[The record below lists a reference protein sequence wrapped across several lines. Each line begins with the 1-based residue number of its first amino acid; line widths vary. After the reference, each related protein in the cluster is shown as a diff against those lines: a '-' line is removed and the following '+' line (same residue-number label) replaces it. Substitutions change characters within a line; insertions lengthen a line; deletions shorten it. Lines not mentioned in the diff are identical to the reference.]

1 MCTSPR
7 RPRRWMRFPDIT
19 SFSVPTYCCH
29 KRTRS
34 FISPRRVRGL
44 GAQPVNPVRQIA
56 RQVVRQALKHSHSN
70 LEGNQS
76 HGHHRNETKRRRCP
90 ASKWMRDWGESQSVS
105 QSVSHPVSQSVRQ
118 AVRQSGRQA
127 VRQSGRQA
135 VRQAGSKT
143 PCTSALADM

>member
-90 ASKWMRDWGESQSVS
+90 AFKWMRDWGESQSVS
-105 QSVSHPVSQSVRQ
+105 QSVSHPVSQSGRQ
-118 AVRQSGRQA
+118 SGSQAGRPSGSQAGRPSGRQA
-127 VRQSGRQA
+127 ARRHA
-135 VRQAGSKT
+135 PR
-143 PCTSALADM
+143 P